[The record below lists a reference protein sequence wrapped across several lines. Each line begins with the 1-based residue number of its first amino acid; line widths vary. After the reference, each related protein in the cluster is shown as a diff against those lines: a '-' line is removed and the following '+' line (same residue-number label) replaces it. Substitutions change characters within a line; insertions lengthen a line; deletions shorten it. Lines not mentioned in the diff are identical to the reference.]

1 MRGWSN
7 KVVEVICRHKVD
19 ISGLQEVRSIGA
31 SARLVKGEN
40 SKYKMFRVGND
51 KEMVNVG
58 TLLVEKWVEAVFDVK
73 SVLDRIMFI
82 KLVAGKSIATGMLVC
97 TLQAGLDG
105 SATYLFY
112 EKLQWKLKKTSA
124 SGILF
129 ACRDFN
135 GHIGMNA
142 DGYEEVHVGR
152 GLEIRDMEGMWILDF
167 VVAHKL
173 VVQIALSRNGGV
185 TW

>member
-1 MRGWSN
+1 
-7 KVVEVICRHKVD
+7 
-19 ISGLQEVRSIGA
+19 
-31 SARLVKGEN
+31 
-40 SKYKMFRVGND
+40 MFRVGND

-82 KLVAGKSIATGMLVC
+82 KLVAGKSIATGMLVY

-112 EKLQWKLKKTSA
+112 EKLQWKLNKTIA
-124 SGILF
+124 SGILLV
-129 ACRDFN
+129 CRDFSGN
-135 GHIGMNA
+135 AGMNA

-152 GLEIRDMEGMWILDF
+152 EFKIRDMEGM
-167 VVAHKL
+167 
-173 VVQIALSRNGGV
+173 
-185 TW
+185 